1 MKEIRVFIVDDS
13 AVVRQVLT
21 GVLNNISGITVI
33 GSAPD
38 PIFALKKLEQDWPDV
53 IVLDIEMPRMDGVT
67 FLKKLMKEHPIPV
80 VICSTLTTKG
90 AEVTMH
96 AMSAGAVDIITKPTI
111 NLKNFLH
118 ESETLMANA
127 IKGAAQ
133 AKIKHDANEQLK
145 PVMVEKPLTV
155 MADTT
160 DRVIAIGTST
170 GGTQAL
176 EKILT
181 RLPNTAPGMVVVQ
194 HMPEAF
200 TAAFAQRLDSVCQ
213 LTVKEAENND
223 RVMPGLVLI
232 APGGKHLLLRRSGA
246 QYRVEV
252 KDGPLVTR
260 HRPSVNV
267 LFRSVATAAGK
278 NAIGIIMTGMGD
290 DGAKGLKELHETGA
304 LTIAQDEE
312 SCVVYGMPKEAVKVG
327 GVDAELPLEQLPE
340 LIVTSPSRAAFLST
354 KNHSLLIIS
363 VVTMRKPPHTLLRLT
378 IKLKRPRWTL
388 TNIKTIIYSMTT
400 DGMIAIR

>member
-1 MKEIRVFIVDDS
+1 MDEIRVFIVDDS

-21 GVLNNISGITVI
+21 KVLDNIGGITVI

-38 PIFALKKLEQDWPDV
+38 PIFALTKLEQDWPDV

-96 AMSAGAVDIITKPTI
+96 AMSAGAVDIITKPTV
-111 NLKNFLH
+111 NLKNFLTD
-118 ESETLMANA
+118 SETLMANA

-133 AKIKHDANEQLK
+133 AKVTTSDTTKAKSKL
-145 PVMVEKPLTV
+145 VEKSISV
-155 MADTT
+155 IADTT

-176 EKILT
+176 EKVLT
-181 RLPNTAPGMVVVQ
+181 RLPNTSPGMVVVQ

-200 TAAFAQRLDSVCQ
+200 TAAFAQRLNSVCQ

-267 LFRSVATAAGK
+267 LFRSVASSAGK

-304 LTIAQDEE
+304 LTIAQNEE
-312 SCVVYGMPKEAVKVG
+312 SCVVYGMPKEAVKAG
-327 GVDAELPLEQLPE
+327 GVDAEMHIDQIPQ
-340 LIVTSPSRAAFLST
+340 LIVSSPSRAVFLSE
-354 KNHSLLIIS
+354 KES
-363 VVTMRKPPHTLLRLT
+363 K
-378 IKLKRPRWTL
+378 
-388 TNIKTIIYSMTT
+388 
-400 DGMIAIR
+400 